1 MSALR
6 QVLIE
11 YFQIR
16 AFLYITQLGYQI
28 SEYLLFKRLIW
39 EWINLSWNEQE
50 QEQDLNNR
58 IEPFMF
64 VTRSLDEIRFWS
76 RIMKEHSLFLRLGF
90 RADDKQLIMEANQFF
105 QIFERIEQRSHSFTN
120 QTDPEQI
127 RRFNSEVQQA
137 ATNIFAF
144 KRKVLGLILSCQLP
158 GANNF
163 PLLVDHISR
172 EANYFR
178 KRLIELNEGKLKPLA
193 DAIIKENVFF
203 LRIMADHAKFIGHLL
218 DPSERKLIDMARNF
232 SNDFD
237 ELLFQARDL
246 EGMRPHSQTVPLL
259 DQFLD
264 QNRVSVV
271 SLRDF
276 KKTARGLIE
285 ECKIKS
291 IIHPLLADH
300 VFREAEH
307 FLEIIDMFEAH
318 LTSGPKPR

>member
-1 MSALR
+1 MNGDETLLHPDTGVTS
-6 QVLIE
+6 VL
-11 YFQIR
+11 
-16 AFLYITQLGYQI
+16 
-28 SEYLLFKRLIW
+28 
-39 EWINLSWNEQE
+39 
-50 QEQDLNNR
+50 
-58 IEPFMF
+58 F
-64 VTRSLDEIRFWS
+64 VERSLNEIRFWS

-90 RADDKQLIMEANQFF
+90 RAEDTQLIQEANQFYRL
-105 QIFERIEQRSHSFTN
+105 FEKIEQTALSFTN

-137 ATNIFAF
+137 ASSIFAF
-144 KRKVLGLILSCQLP
+144 KRKVLGLILTCKLP

-163 PLLVDHISR
+163 PLLVDHTSR

-178 KRLIELNEGKLKPLA
+178 KRLIELNEGKLKPLP

-218 DPSERKLIDMARNF
+218 DPSERKLIDIARDF

-237 ELLFQARDL
+237 QLMYQARDL
-246 EGMRPHSQTVPLL
+246 ESMRPQSQTVPLL

-264 QNRVSVV
+264 QNRVSVS

-276 KKTARGLIE
+276 KKTARDLIE
-285 ECKIKS
+285 QCKIKS

-300 VFREAEH
+300 VYREADR
-307 FLEIIDMFEAH
+307 FLEIIDMFDAH
-318 LTSGPKPR
+318 LTGGNPQTH